1 MCAGPLI
8 SSELLIVLSSHNS
21 WFGWLWWVHRTE
33 LVAVEGCNGMME
45 TQWQQMASWP
55 KANAW
60 ASSAICHLVAILS
73 SGMAPV
79 RYGWCGRV
87 PGLPSDRARQLDP
100 VSLKRRN
107 DKSFSQHHLWLWN
120 ERCHSA
126 DMCPSIGGESASHP
140 ATGHENTFFSVLHIL
155 AKSLELCILLQ
166 SSTVLRV
173 E

>member
-60 ASSAICHLVAILS
+60 ASSAICHLAAILS

-79 RYGWCGRV
+79 RYGSDAGEFQGCPVIVQDSWALWVSRGGMTSLFPSTTSDSETKGVIARTGV
-87 PGLPSDRARQLDP
+87 PVLVGSLPVWS
-100 VSLKRRN
+100 VS
-107 DKSFSQHHLWLWN
+107 
-120 ERCHSA
+120 
-126 DMCPSIGGESASHP
+126 
-140 ATGHENTFFSVLHIL
+140 
-155 AKSLELCILLQ
+155 ILLLGMKTLSFQ
-166 SSTVLRV
+166 FYTFWQNP
-173 E
+173 